1 MKRFNLKGRTA
12 IVTGAASG
20 IGRALATVLAR
31 RGCHLALADVDDSGL
46 RETETL
52 AAITNVRITRHHLD
66 VADKAAVATFPH
78 VVADKHP
85 RIDVLINNAGIA
97 LGGNFRDVDEA
108 DFERLIDINFFGVVR
123 MTRAFLPV
131 LVASDDA
138 RLVNLSSIF
147 GIVAP
152 PGQAAYCASKFAVR
166 GFSESLRKELEGTT
180 VGVTVVHPGGVKTSI
195 AKSAKP
201 PAGATAEQT
210 ATSVRRVERALKMP
224 AEQAGEII
232 LAAIEAR
239 KDRVLVGSDAKVAAF
254 LERLAPTHYWNVAK
268 RIMR

>member
-1 MKRFNLKGRTA
+1 MQRFNLQGRTA

-20 IGRALATVLAR
+20 IGRALAIVLAR
-31 RGCHLALADVDDSGL
+31 RGCHLALADVDDKGL
-46 RETETL
+46 EETETL
-52 AAITNVRITRHHLD
+52 AGTGVRLTRHHLD
-66 VADKAAVATFPH
+66 VADKAAIAAFPRE
-78 VVADKHP
+78 VTKPHP

-97 LGGNFRDVDEA
+97 LGGNFQDVAEA

-131 LVASDDA
+131 LAASDDA

-166 GFSESLRKELEGTT
+166 GFSESLRKELESTT

-195 AKSAKP
+195 ARSAKP
-201 PAGATAEQT
+201 PAGATEEQT
-210 ATSVRRVERALKMP
+210 ARSVRRVERALKMP
-224 AEQAGEII
+224 ADQAGEII
-232 LAAIEAR
+232 VAAIEAR
-239 KDRVLVGSDAKVAAF
+239 KDRVLVGSDAKAASL
-254 LERLAPTHYWNVAK
+254 LERIAPTHYWDLAK